1 MVTHSKPPTRSEYSI
16 FRTITTR
23 WFDNDIYG
31 HMNNTVHYELLDT
44 AVNGFL
50 VEERILDLKDS
61 PTVFLVV
68 ESGCSYFEPLAFP
81 DVICAGLRIV
91 RLGTSSVHYDI
102 GLFAQGN
109 ARAAARGRFVHV
121 NVDRQSRRPAPIACD
136 AREALTELVVSR

>member
-1 MVTHSKPPTRSEYSI
+1 MVTHSKPPTLSEFSV

-31 HMNNTVHYELLDT
+31 HMNNTVHYELFDT

-50 VEERILDLKDS
+50 VEERILDLRDS

-68 ESGCSYFEPLAFP
+68 KSGCSYFAPLAFP
-81 DVICAGLRIV
+81 EVICAGLRIV

-102 GLFAQGN
+102 GLFSQGN
-109 ARAAARGRFVHV
+109 ARAAARGHFVHV
-121 NVDRQSRRPAPIACD
+121 NVDRQSHRPAPIAD
-136 AREALTELVVSR
+136 EAREALIALVGSA